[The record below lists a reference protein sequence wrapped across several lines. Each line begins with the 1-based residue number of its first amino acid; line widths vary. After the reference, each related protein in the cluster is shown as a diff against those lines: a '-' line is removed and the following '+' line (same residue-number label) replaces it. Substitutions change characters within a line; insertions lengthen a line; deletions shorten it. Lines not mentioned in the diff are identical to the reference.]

1 MIGGTDH
8 PMKGLKMTTKPF
20 RILVCGG
27 RNWNNATLTSGV
39 LDGFREQY
47 HEKGKPIVIVEGG
60 AQGADRLAREYAIK
74 HDIPFEV
81 YPALWSQFGRAAG
94 PIRNLVM
101 LNTGIDVVIA
111 FPGGRGTQDTI
122 GKANKMG
129 IRVLQP
135 GRPEQYDSAT
145 D

>member
-1 MIGGTDH
+1 M
-8 PMKGLKMTTKPF
+8 PTKPF

-27 RNWNNATLTSGV
+27 RDWDNWTLTSGI

-47 HEKGKPIVIVEGG
+47 HEKGMPIVIVEGG
-60 AQGADRLAREYAIK
+60 ARGADTLAKEYAIK
-74 HDIPFEV
+74 HDIPFEEH
-81 YPALWSQFGRAAG
+81 PALWNQFGRAAG

-101 LNTGIDVVIA
+101 LNSGIDVVIA

-122 GKANKMG
+122 GKAEKMG
-129 IRVLQP
+129 IRVLKP
-135 GRPEQYDSAT
+135 GRTDQYDSAT

>member
-1 MIGGTDH
+1 
-8 PMKGLKMTTKPF
+8 MTTKPF

-27 RNWNNATLTSGV
+27 RDWDNQTLTAGV

-47 HEKGKPIVIVEGG
+47 HEKGMPIVIVEGG
-60 AQGADRLAREYAIK
+60 ARGADTLAREYAVK
-74 HDIPFEV
+74 HNIPFEEFAAEWKK
-81 YPALWSQFGRAAG
+81 YGRAAG
-94 PIRNLVM
+94 PVRNSKM
-101 LNTGIDVVIA
+101 LKSGIDVVIA

-129 IRVLQP
+129 IRVLKP
-135 GRPEQYDSAT
+135 GKSEQYDIAT